1 MMKDEVLAFL
11 KQEEE
16 YCSGEEISH
25 KLGVTR
31 AAVWKAIKKLQEEGY
46 EIVSSTKKGY
56 KLVNRPN
63 IITSGEIKDNLN
75 TKLLGQ
81 VVEYRDEVDST
92 NNLAKEL
99 AAKGAIEGTLVV
111 ADKQNNGKGRLG
123 RNWESPAGTGI
134 WMSLILRPN
143 ILPQYASELT
153 LVAGLG
159 VCEAIKKSTGLD
171 AKIKWPNDVVVN
183 GKKVC
188 GILTE
193 MSAEMD
199 RINYVVVGIGI
210 NANIE
215 TFPEELPYATSLK
228 IEGQKEY
235 IRKEIIQCFL
245 EIFEKDYNQYGVDM
259 SLEALRAR
267 YEENCITLHK
277 RVKLL
282 KREGESIAEAIGITN
297 SGALIVKYENG
308 MEEEIVS
315 GEVSVR
321 GLYGYV

>member
-1 MMKDEVLAFL
+1 MKDEVLAFL
-11 KQEEE
+11 KEEEE
-16 YCSGEEISH
+16 YCSGEEISQ

-56 KLVNRPN
+56 KLINRPN
-63 IITSGEIKDNLN
+63 IITSGEIKENLN

-99 AAKGAIEGTLVV
+99 ARKGASEGTLVV
-111 ADKQNNGKGRLG
+111 ADKQTSGKGRLG

-159 VCEAIKKSTGLD
+159 VCEAIKKSTGLE

-210 NANIE
+210 NANME
-215 TFPEELPYATSLK
+215 AFPEELPHATSLK

-245 EIFEKDYNQYGVDM
+245 EIFEKDYNQYRVDM
-259 SLEALRAR
+259 SLESMKAR
-267 YEENCITLHK
+267 YEENCITLHQ

>member
-11 KQEEE
+11 KQEEA
-16 YCSGEEISH
+16 YCSGEEISQ

-46 EIVSSTKKGY
+46 EITSSTKKGY
-56 KLVNRPN
+56 KLIHRPN
-63 IITSGEIKDNLN
+63 IITSGEIKDHLK
-75 TKLLGQ
+75 TKRLGQ
-81 VVEYRDEVDST
+81 VIEYRNEVDST

-99 AAKGAIEGTLVV
+99 AAKGASEGTLVV
-111 ADKQNNGKGRLG
+111 ADKQTSGKGRLG

-143 ILPQYASELT
+143 VLPQYASQLT

-159 VCEAIKKSTGLD
+159 VCEAVKKSTGLD
-171 AKIKWPNDVVVN
+171 AKIKWPNDIVVN

-199 RINYVVVGIGI
+199 RVNYVVVGIGI
-210 NANIE
+210 NANME
-215 TFPEELPYATSLK
+215 DFPEELPYASSLK
-228 IEGQKEY
+228 LEGQKEC
-235 IRKEIIQCFL
+235 IRREIIQYFL
-245 EIFEKDYNQYGVDM
+245 EIFEVDYDNYKSKMNLQPVKD
-259 SLEALRAR
+259 R

-277 RVKLL
+277 KVKLIN
-282 KREGESIAEAIGITN
+282 KENEWIAEAVGITN
-297 SGALIVKYENG
+297 LGALVVRYEDG
-308 MEEEIVS
+308 KEEEVMS

-321 GLYGYV
+321 GLYGYI